1 MRILIATHSI
11 DWGGSARSLRILV
24 RYLSARHELSI
35 VTLIPP
41 RQDRPM
47 AADYA
52 ALGVPVHLFE
62 WGWLPV
68 SYKGCAVPER
78 DQDARCEP

>member
-1 MRILIATHSI
+1 
-11 DWGGSARSLRILV
+11 
-24 RYLSARHELSI
+24 
-35 VTLIPP
+35 
-41 RQDRPM
+41 M

-78 DQDARCEP
+78 DQDARCEAMRPRIPEFKALAKEADILLFNGILLSVWPRSPRISPKC